1 MSNLYEVLRRPL
13 VTEKSVKQSGQRQY
27 GFVVD
32 RRATKTQIKEA
43 VETLFNVDVVGVNT
57 LNVPAKRGLRGGRR
71 SRKVVVRN
79 PQYKKAFVTVAEGQ
93 MIDVFEG
100 VK

>member
-1 MSNLYEVLRRPL
+1 MNIYEILRRPL
-13 VTEKSVKQSGQRQY
+13 ITEKSVKQSGFRQY

-32 RRATKTQIKEA
+32 KRATKILEA
-43 VETLFNVDVVGVNT
+43 LFKVDVMSVNT
-57 LNVPAKRGLRGGRR
+57 MVVPAKRGTRGGRR
-71 SRKVVVRN
+71 SRKTVVRN
-79 PQYKKAFVTVAEGQ
+79 SPYKKAFVTVAEGQ

>member
-1 MSNLYEVLRRPL
+1 MNLYEILRRPL
-13 VTEKSVKQSGQRQY
+13 ITEKSVKQSGIRQY

-32 RRATKTQIKEA
+32 RRATKLQIKDA
-43 VETLFNVDVVGVNT
+43 VETLFNVDVMSVNT
-57 LNVPAKRGLRGGRR
+57 MVVPAKRGTRGGRR
-71 SRKVVVRN
+71 SRKTVVRN
-79 PQYKKAFVTVAEGQ
+79 SPYKKAFVTVAEGQ

>member
-1 MSNLYEVLRRPL
+1 MNVYEILRRPL

-32 RRATKTQIKEA
+32 RRATKTEIKDA
-43 VETLFNVDVVGVNT
+43 IQTLFNVDVVRVNT
-57 LNVPAKRGLRGGRR
+57 LVVPAKRGLRGGRR
-71 SRKVVVRN
+71 SRRVVVRN
-79 PQYKKAFVTVAEGQ
+79 SPYKKAFVTVAEGQ

>member
-1 MSNLYEVLRRPL
+1 MNVYEILRRPL
-13 VTEKSVKQSGQRQY
+13 ITEKSMKQSGMRQY

-32 RRATKTQIKEA
+32 ARATKQQIREA
-43 VETLFNVDVVGVNT
+43 VEALFDVDVVSVNT
-57 LNVPAKRGLRGGRR
+57 LTVPAKRGRRLRRT
-71 SRKVVVRN
+71 VVRN
-79 PQYKKAFVTVAEGQ
+79 PEYKKAFVTLAEGQ

>member
-13 VTEKSVKQSGQRQY
+13 VTEKSVRQSGMRQY

-32 RRATKTQIKEA
+32 KRASKTQIKEA
-43 VETLFNVDVVGVNT
+43 VETLFNVNVTGVNT
-57 LNVPAKRGLRGGRR
+57 MNVAAKRGMRGGRR
-71 SRKVVVRN
+71 SRKVVIRN
-79 PQYKKAFVTVAEGQ
+79 PQYKKAFVTLAEGQ

>member
-1 MSNLYEVLRRPL
+1 MNIYEVLRRPL
-13 VTEKSVKQSGQRQY
+13 ITEKSVRQSGKRQY

-32 RRATKTQIKEA
+32 KRATKLQIKDA
-43 VETLFNVDVVGVNT
+43 IETLFNVDVIKVNT
-57 LNVPAKRGLRGGRR
+57 MVVPAKRGMRGGRR
-71 SRKVVVRN
+71 SRKTVVRN
-79 PQYKKAFVTVAEGQ
+79 SPYKKAFVTVAEGQ